1 MSSHLTSGRG
11 AAQIILKFNHTNL
24 TSTCHALGCDP
35 ALMKFLLVE
44 DNLDLA
50 NAMCARMR
58 LDGHVVDHAEKLD
71 DATAYAEIEE
81 YDLILLDIMLPDGD
95 GRDFLQR
102 HRARDPDT
110 PVIVL
115 TARSQVSDRIGSL
128 DLGADDYVT
137 KPFDH
142 AELEARCRAVLRRKS
157 GIAKSRIEVGGIVF
171 DPVAGYLSVRGETIS
186 LRNRELR
193 MMELFINA
201 PGQVF
206 SKQKLADRLFSY
218 DDNISDNAIEVY
230 VGRLRK
236 HLEKSEL
243 KITTLRGLGY
253 RLDHDG

>member
-1 MSSHLTSGRG
+1 
-11 AAQIILKFNHTNL
+11 
-24 TSTCHALGCDP
+24 
-35 ALMKFLLVE
+35 
-44 DNLDLA
+44 
-50 NAMCARMR
+50 MR
-58 LDGHVVDHAEKLD
+58 LDGHVVDHAAKLE
-71 DATAYAEIEE
+71 DARAFVTTGE

-95 GRDFLQR
+95 GRVFLKQ
-102 HRARDPDT
+102 HRASDLDT

-157 GIAKSRIEVGGIVF
+157 GSAKTILEIGDVDF
-171 DPVAGYLSVRGETIS
+171 DPVAGHVRVGGKIVT

-193 MMELFINA
+193 LLELFLNA

-218 DDNISDNAIEVY
+218 DDDVSENAIEVY
-230 VGRLRK
+230 IGRLRK
-236 HLEKSEL
+236 HLEKSDL
-243 KITTLRGLGY
+243 KIITLRGLGY
-253 RLDHDG
+253 RLDHEH

>member
-1 MSSHLTSGRG
+1 
-11 AAQIILKFNHTNL
+11 
-24 TSTCHALGCDP
+24 
-35 ALMKFLLVE
+35 MKFLLVE
-44 DNLDLA
+44 DNTDLA
-50 NAMCARMR
+50 DAVRSRMR
-58 LDGHVVDHAEKLD
+58 LDGHVIDHASNLE
-71 DATAYAEIEE
+71 DATAYVATDE

-95 GRDFLQR
+95 GREFLKR
-102 HRARDPDT
+102 HRAGKLDT

-157 GIAKSRIEVGGIVF
+157 GITKSTIEIGGVVF
-171 DPVAGYLSVRGETIS
+171 DPVAGHLTVDGEIVS

-193 MMELFINA
+193 LMELFVNS
-201 PGQVF
+201 PGHVF

-218 DDNISDNAIEVY
+218 DDNVSDNAIEVY

-236 HLEKSEL
+236 HLEGTNL
-243 KITTLRGLGY
+243 RITTLRGLGY

>member
-1 MSSHLTSGRG
+1 
-11 AAQIILKFNHTNL
+11 
-24 TSTCHALGCDP
+24 
-35 ALMKFLLVE
+35 MKFLFVE
-44 DNLDLA
+44 DNKELA
-50 NAMCARMR
+50 NAVASRMR
-58 LDGHVVDHAEKLD
+58 LDGHVIDHAENLE
-71 DATAYAEIEE
+71 DAAAFVATGD

-95 GRDFLQR
+95 GRAFLKTQR
-102 HRARDPDT
+102 ANNMDT

-142 AELEARCRAVLRRKS
+142 AELEARCRAVLRRRT
-157 GIAKSRIEVGGIVF
+157 GNAKTTVELGGVLF
-171 DPVAGYLSVRGETIS
+171 DPVAGSLSVKGVAQS

-193 MMELFINA
+193 LLELFLGA

-218 DDNISDNAIEVY
+218 DDDVSENAIEVY

-236 HLEKSEL
+236 HLEQSDL

-253 RLDHDG
+253 RLDRDA